1 MKIFGMALILF
12 AAFAFAREKSRAAE
26 RKIAVLEEIFR
37 LADTMKLE
45 IGCYL
50 RPIGE
55 IVSSFTSPV
64 LSELGFI
71 SDFVSLG
78 AYEAYLR
85 LQSHLTLSEEEKK
98 LLSSFFSRVGK
109 GYADEEIKLI
119 EMFLTQLSLILK
131 KEREKLPKEKKLS
144 ATLSCAAALAVIILL
159 V

>member
-1 MKIFGMALILF
+1 MKIFGIALILLS
-12 AAFAFAREKSRAAE
+12 AFVFAREKNRAAE
-26 RKIAVLEEIFR
+26 RRITVLEEIFR
-37 LADTMKLE
+37 LADAMKLE

-55 IVSSFTSPV
+55 IVASFSSPQ
-64 LSELGFI
+64 LSECGFI
-71 SDFVSLG
+71 SDFLSLG

-85 LQSHLTLSEEEKK
+85 LESRLSFGEEEKK
-98 LLSSFFSRVGK
+98 LLSAFFARVGK
-109 GYADEEIKLI
+109 GYAEDEIKLI
-119 EMFLTQLSLILK
+119 ETFLTQLSLILK